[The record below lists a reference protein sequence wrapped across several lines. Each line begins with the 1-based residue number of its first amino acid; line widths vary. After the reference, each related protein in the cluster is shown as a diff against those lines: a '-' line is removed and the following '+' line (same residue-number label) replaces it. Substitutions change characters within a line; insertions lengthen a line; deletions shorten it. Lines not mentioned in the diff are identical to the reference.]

1 MTASA
6 RRHRASKHGRQKNW
20 PKRRAPIAR
29 LRRASRT
36 TLKRPGGGGLTNA
49 RERASRT
56 ARLTD
61 RFTRIWEQ
69 PWISLT

>member
-6 RRHRASKHGRQKNW
+6 RRYRAPKRGRQKNW

-29 LRRASRT
+29 LRGASRT
-36 TLKRPGGGGLTNA
+36 TPKRPGGGLTNA
-49 RERASRT
+49 RERASRIAGLIDLST
-56 ARLTD
+56 G
-61 RFTRIWEQ
+61 IWEQ

>member
-6 RRHRASKHGRQKNW
+6 RRHSASKHGRQKNW

-36 TLKRPGGGGLTNA
+36 TLKRPGGGLTNA

-56 ARLTD
+56 ADLTD
-61 RFTRIWEQ
+61 WSTGIWEQ